1 MDSFHEKFI
10 IREKNYH
17 INYAAL
23 YYARLVELKPIVLE
37 SARRKWRETRVDIF
51 HNARFCDKILDIRP
65 DEICYMIGTVYIEM
79 ANKPNILDEITKDHT
94 EPPPPPVYKYCG
106 DNDDIMLEDGSGRIS
121 LVGDVIKNEILT
133 TGVIMAVLGRQ
144 TSDGKF
150 EVMDLCFADLAPQ
163 EVVHRMELDEQNY
176 VAFISGMNISEDS
189 LSRLQMQ
196 MMVEYLTGE
205 LGNLHDQNI
214 TSKISR
220 VIVVGNSLKEQKHTR
235 QGNDNSGL
243 NNELFSELDYI
254 FDDICKSTPLDLMPG
269 ANDPTNTTFP
279 QQPIQVNLFTKAH
292 QNSNFNCTSGQTID
306 DIFRYVECDDRL
318 LFAEKTLYW
327 RHIAPTAPDTL
338 FCYPFQDE
346 DPLII
351 NQTPHV
357 YFIGNQ
363 KEFKTCL
370 LKGSKNQTT
379 RIILLPTFSTTG
391 LIKSRNHAESEKEDS
406 HRKSNHSKDNTNRKT
421 RVGDS
426 HSHEPKISSSL
437 TEAMSDVI
445 TVGEK
450 DQTTHITNGH
460 ETANGETESQA
471 NSNEIKSSDSKTS
484 ATVAALLDQEEK
496 IRQRRERE
504 SFTTTAENLALEN
517 QEEQEISN
525 KGGWTLD
532 NDDEDDSMEVDT
544 STGFDH
550 SYYHTLPTSSVDLL
564 PIPKSI
570 DKSEPQTLQFRRNPL
585 LGPSNKKTSS
595 QNVKGKSTKEGVRE
609 EIDKSST
616 SSTKFTLFKDQS
628 DKTMDINN
636 SEDDED
642 PLDAYMKDV
651 EVEVEHLNEQDKKR
665 ARQSIKGSDPEDILA
680 LAAKKL
686 KKKDLAIVDHSQVKY
701 EPFRKDFYIEPPE
714 MRDMI
719 PDQVDLVRIDLGI
732 IKKLNFEKP
741 TPIQSQAIPAIMAG
755 RDVIGVAKTGSG
767 KTIAFLLP
775 MFRHIKDQRPLE
787 QMEGPVA
794 IIMTPTRELAVQIH
808 KECKHFLKGLNLRA
822 VCAYGGS
829 PIKDQ
834 IAELKRGAE
843 IIVCTPGRMIDLLC
857 ANSGRVTNL
866 RRVTYLVLDEAD
878 RMFDM
883 GFEPQVMKVVNNVRP
898 DRQTVLFSATFP
910 RQMES
915 LARKVLKRPLEIT
928 VGGRSVVAQ
937 DVTQIVEV
945 REENTKFVRLLE
957 ILGQQYNDDPEARTL
972 IFVDRQ
978 EAADN
983 LLRDLIHKGYPCM
996 SLHGGKDQLD
1006 RDSTIADFKSGVC
1019 QILVA
1024 TSVAA
1029 RGLDVKQ
1036 LKLVTNYECPNHME
1050 DYVHRVGRTGRA
1062 GNKGTAYT
1070 FITPEQDR
1078 YAMDIVK
1085 ALKLSGGHVSLELQQ
1100 LADGFQEKVKA
1111 GNATYSGSGFGGKG
1125 LEKLDEARDLVKKA
1139 QRKKEEAEQIATNP
1153 VQKVSSPAE
1162 AAARVNASVGT
1173 SGVQRAKDIIADINA
1188 RFKDNPVH
1196 GNVSEADKT
1205 ENTAEYSVEIEI
1217 NDYPQKARW
1226 KVTNKEQISQITEL
1240 TGAAITTRGTYYPPG
1255 RQPVP
1260 ASGERKL
1267 YLFVEGENEY
1277 VVEKAKN
1284 EIKRIL
1290 TETTLSAI
1298 EAESRSVPTKKFH
1311 IF

>member
-1 MDSFHEKFI
+1 MARHSRSRSRSRSPHKKRKHSHRHDRNRSRERTKDSISEKSRDRSRSRERRSG
-10 IREKNYH
+10 REKDRH
-17 INYAAL
+17 
-23 YYARLVELKPIVLE
+23 K
-37 SARRKWRETRVDIF
+37 
-51 HNARFCDKILDIRP
+51 
-65 DEICYMIGTVYIEM
+65 
-79 ANKPNILDEITKDHT
+79 
-94 EPPPPPVYKYCG
+94 
-106 DNDDIMLEDGSGRIS
+106 
-121 LVGDVIKNEILT
+121 
-133 TGVIMAVLGRQ
+133 
-144 TSDGKF
+144 
-150 EVMDLCFADLAPQ
+150 
-163 EVVHRMELDEQNY
+163 
-176 VAFISGMNISEDS
+176 
-189 LSRLQMQ
+189 
-196 MMVEYLTGE
+196 
-205 LGNLHDQNI
+205 
-214 TSKISR
+214 
-220 VIVVGNSLKEQKHTR
+220 
-235 QGNDNSGL
+235 
-243 NNELFSELDYI
+243 
-254 FDDICKSTPLDLMPG
+254 
-269 ANDPTNTTFP
+269 
-279 QQPIQVNLFTKAH
+279 
-292 QNSNFNCTSGQTID
+292 
-306 DIFRYVECDDRL
+306 DDR
-318 LFAEKTLYW
+318 EHKRS
-327 RHIAPTAPDTL
+327 RH
-338 FCYPFQDE
+338 
-346 DPLII
+346 
-351 NQTPHV
+351 
-357 YFIGNQ
+357 
-363 KEFKTCL
+363 
-370 LKGSKNQTT
+370 
-379 RIILLPTFSTTG
+379 
-391 LIKSRNHAESEKEDS
+391 SRGDEKEDA
-406 HRKSNHSKDNTNRKT
+406 HVKTQNLKGYEDKKT
-421 RVGDS
+421 RLTR
-426 HSHEPKISSSL
+426 SSSPP
-437 TEAMSDVI
+437 
-445 TVGEK
+445 
-450 DQTTHITNGH
+450 THESKNANRSPSSIMDTSFYSLKSEDIHATSISENSNG
-460 ETANGETESQA
+460 GTESHA
-471 NSNEIKSSDSKTS
+471 NTADFKSSDSATS

-496 IRQRRERE
+496 IRQRRERVEQWRKEREAAKLAEEAAKAKTETNTGE
-504 SFTTTAENLALEN
+504 SSTVDEETKQNL
-517 QEEQEISN
+517 N
-525 KGGWTLD
+525 KGWTLD
-532 NDDEDDSMEVDT
+532 DDDEDETMEVD
-544 STGFDH
+544 GA
-550 SYYHTLPTSSVDLL
+550 PESVDLM
-564 PIPKSI
+564 PIPKPV
-570 DKSEPQTLQFRRNPL
+570 DKTDSPVSQVRRNPL
-585 LGPSNKKTSS
+585 LGLGNRKSNF
-595 QNVKGKSTKEGVRE
+595 KGKGKEGTVE
-609 EIDKSST
+609 EEKNSVSSSKVSNAEDT
-616 SSTKFTLFKDQS
+616 SDQL
-628 DKTMDINN
+628 TQNN
-636 SEDDED
+636 SADED
-642 PLDAYMKDV
+642 PLDAFMKDV

-665 ARQSIKGSDPEDILA
+665 AKQVAKGKSRYEKLESVQDEGDVEEEVGSDPEDILA

-686 KKKDLAIVDHSQVKY
+686 KKKDLAAVDHAQVKY

-714 MRDMI
+714 MHDLT
-719 PDQVDLVRIDLGI
+719 PDQVDLIRVELGGIKIRGIDCPKPIQKWTHAGLPAACLQV

-775 MFRHIKDQRPLE
+775 MFRHIKDQRPLD

-866 RRVTYLVLDEAD
+866 KRVTYLVLDEAD

-883 GFEPQVMKVVNNVRP
+883 GFEPQVMKIVNNVRP

-915 LARKVLKRPLEIT
+915 LARKVLKKPLEIT

-945 REENTKFVRLLE
+945 REDSTKFVRLLE
-957 ILGQQYNDDPEARTL
+957 ILGQQYNDDPDARAL

-983 LLRDLIHKGYPCM
+983 LLRDLIRKGYPCM

-1019 QILVA
+1019 QLLIA

-1036 LKLVTNYECPNHME
+1036 LKLVINFECPNHME

-1085 ALKLSGGHVSLELQQ
+1085 ALKLSGAPVIPELQK

-1111 GNATYSGSGFGGKG
+1111 GSATYSSSGFGGKG
-1125 LEKLDEARDLVKKA
+1125 LERLDEARDLVKKA
-1139 QRKKEEAEQIATNP
+1139 QRKTYGDADDDTSEDEIEEDDLLPHQSKKDDISGLGVSTNMSKAATAIISGAVNGQSTDPAAIAALKAA
-1153 VQKVSSPAE
+1153 QE
-1162 AAARVNASVGT
+1162 AAARVNAKNVGA

-1188 RFKDNPVH
+1188 RFKENSVQGTAP
-1196 GNVSEADKT
+1196 EADKA
-1205 ENTAEYSVEIEI
+1205 ENAAEYSVEIEI

-1240 TGAAITTRGTYYPPG
+1240 TGAAITTRGTYFPPG
-1255 RQPVP
+1255 RQPAP
-1260 ASGERKL
+1260 GSGERKL

-1298 EAESRSVPTKKFH
+1298 EAEARNPGSTSLGGYGKYTVV
-1311 IF
+1311 